1 MYKGINS
8 YSRSRNKKQKNS
20 RVYFLNKN
28 KTRSEFMKGG
38 EKKSHVKVQY
48 SPLVDTSFHLQR
60 LSLLFTQTKLVW

>member
-38 EKKSHVKVQY
+38 EKSHTRQD
-48 SPLVDTSFHLQR
+48 SPFSGYLSSSSTTPSSFH
-60 LSLLFTQTKLVW
+60 SN